1 MLETKNN
8 NYLSTYLIVSISFL
22 FAFIVGSG
30 LYGFGND
37 FYAAYYQ
44 PNLTWGGIFDQLG
57 YRVATLTVYGVHI
70 GVHVVTFILSI
81 SAGFLIREH
90 IKFKDS
96 YSLVLFLSLYILAI
110 HTWPIIMSTSNA
122 MRQGIAMS
130 LIFMSLIASSRKNFY
145 WMMFFSILSIF
156 MHKTGIIFFLIVVF
170 STIMNYLTLT
180 LSHKSKVFINFIL
193 GLILLLGSYYTLNIL
208 GFIFSDES
216 RIIGADFRWAFVSI
230 GFIYMTLSIFYPNI
244 LSNSFNLTLY
254 YFSFISLSFYMSG
267 LNWQYERMGMMM
279 LIPYI
284 LSFGILL
291 NRSSYKIYL
300 ILTFVGL
307 LWLTIL
313 TGMYGS
319 LK

>member
-22 FAFIVGSG
+22 FAFIIGSG
-30 LYGFGND
+30 FYGYGND

-57 YRVATLTVYGVHI
+57 YRVATLTIYGVHI

-170 STIMNYLTLT
+170 SAIMNYLTLT

-208 GFIFSDES
+208 GFMFSDES

-230 GFIYMTLSIFYPNI
+230 GFIYMTSSIFYPNI

>member
-1 MLETKNN
+1 VLETKNN

-22 FAFIVGSG
+22 FAFIIGSG
-30 LYGFGND
+30 FYGYGND

-57 YRVATLTVYGVHI
+57 YRVATLTIYGVHI

-170 STIMNYLTLT
+170 SAIMNYLTLT

-208 GFIFSDES
+208 GFMFSDES

-230 GFIYMTLSIFYPNI
+230 GFIYMTSSIFYPNI